1 MAKKSQLFGLMVY
14 LHSTPLISNPAS
26 PLIVRRRTSPWHR
39 GSPPEA
45 SPAMGT
51 KAPGYTC
58 ATFDGGGEDCRL
70 QWGLWL
76 PHVRPPALSSPLY
89 WDSLRCC
96 LLLIQIVEIFLRVSG
111 SSFGKSTGSRRRR
124 DRGLRWVAGRG
135 PRLDG
140 LTEGRR
146 GESVVEI
153 KQASEASFFRAPDAN
168 SGVQISLREDKDS
181 LHILQS
187 ICTGAIPDGPFMD
200 DRHTSAGPPIDKP
213 EVPNE
218 VLLPEAVPSGLH
230 KHGVEAWVEF
240 PHRALVHH
248 QDHCEVWDDGGLA
261 AAHPSAGST
270 VGCAVDAL
278 AVGVAAS
285 HIQIRV
291 AVHPPMMPR
300 VWQPMAM
307 KRLRVVEGTNGVPSR
322 VNPVNTCI

>member
-1 MAKKSQLFGLMVY
+1 
-14 LHSTPLISNPAS
+14 
-26 PLIVRRRTSPWHR
+26 
-39 GSPPEA
+39 
-45 SPAMGT
+45 MGT

-168 SGVQISLREDKDS
+168 SGVQI
-181 LHILQS
+181 
-187 ICTGAIPDGPFMD
+187 
-200 DRHTSAGPPIDKP
+200 RHTSAGPPIDKP

-240 PHRALVHH
+240 PHRAL
-248 QDHCEVWDDGGLA
+248 VWDDGGLA